1 MDPVVKLTPN
11 DFDINLRLKKY
22 KQFVLIKF
30 FAPWCGHCKAM
41 SEDYKNL
48 AFRQQINNK
57 KLIIAEFDCEKY
69 KSFIDNIYN
78 KFSNTYKIE
87 GYPTI
92 LIYKNGLFLTEY
104 NGNGR
109 SAMDFEKFFKKYN
122 II

>member
-1 MDPVVKLTPN
+1 
-11 DFDINLRLKKY
+11 
-22 KQFVLIKF
+22 
-30 FAPWCGHCKAM
+30 M

-48 AFRQQINNK
+48 AFRQQINKK